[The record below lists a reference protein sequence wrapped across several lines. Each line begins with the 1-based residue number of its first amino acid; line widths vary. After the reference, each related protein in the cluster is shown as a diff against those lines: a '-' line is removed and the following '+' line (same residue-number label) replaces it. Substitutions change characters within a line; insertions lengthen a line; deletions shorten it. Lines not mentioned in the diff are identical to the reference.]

1 MITKNINEL
10 SGFDF
15 DEGVSI
21 LFDKPIW
28 WTSFKV
34 VHKIRKAT
42 RVKKVGHAG
51 TLDPLATGL
60 LILCT
65 GRLTKEIDSFQALT
79 KTYTGTFTLGK
90 KTLSMDSETEP
101 VEEKPFN
108 HISYDDLLS
117 AKNNFVG
124 EILQTPPMYSAMNFK
139 GKKLYE
145 YARKGKIIE
154 RDARP
159 VFIYNFDIIG
169 FNPPEVKFEITCS
182 KGTYIRVIGDDLGRI
197 LGCGAYLTALRRT
210 HIGDYSV
217 NDAFEV
223 RDFIALVE
231 KRLQL

>member
-1 MITKNINEL
+1 MITKNIKDL

-15 DEGVSI
+15 ELGESI

-34 VHKIRKAT
+34 VHKIRKSIC
-42 RVKKVGHAG
+42 VKKVGHAG
-51 TLDPLATGL
+51 TLDPMATGL

-65 GRLTKEIDSFQALT
+65 GKLTKDIDSFQALT

-90 KTLSMDSETEP
+90 KTLSMDSETGAI
-101 VEEKPFN
+101 EEKPFD
-108 HISYDDLLS
+108 HISLQDLL
-117 AKNNFVG
+117 ALKNNFVG
-124 EILQTPPMYSAMNFK
+124 EIFQTPPMYSAVNFK

-154 RDARP
+154 RKARP
-159 VFIYNFDIIG
+159 VFVYNFDITD
-169 FNPPEVKFEITCS
+169 FNPPKVDFEITCS
-182 KGTYIRVIGDDLGRI
+182 KGTYIRVIANDLGEM
-197 LGCGAYLTALRRT
+197 LGCGAHLTSLRRT

-217 NDAFEV
+217 SDAFEV
-223 RDFIALVE
+223 RDFIALME

>member
-1 MITKNINEL
+1 MITKYINDL

-15 DEGVSI
+15 NEGVSV

-28 WTSFKV
+28 WTSFRV

-42 RVKKVGHAG
+42 MAKKVGHAG
-51 TLDPLATGL
+51 TLDPMATGL

-101 VEEKPFN
+101 IEEKPFDN
-108 HISYDDLLS
+108 ISFDDILS
-117 AKNNFVG
+117 VRMNFVG
-124 EILQTPPMYSAMNFK
+124 EILQTPPMYSAVNFK

-145 YARKGKIIE
+145 YARKGKFIE
-154 RDARP
+154 REPRPIFIHNFNIAR
-159 VFIYNFDIIG
+159 
-169 FNPPEVKFEITCS
+169 FNPPEVDFEITCS
-182 KGTYIRVIGDDLGRI
+182 KGTYIRVIADDFGNM
-197 LGCGAYLTALRRT
+197 LGCGAHLTALRRT
-210 HIGDYSV
+210 HIGDYAV

-223 RDFIALVE
+223 RDFIALIE
-231 KRLQL
+231 KRLQV